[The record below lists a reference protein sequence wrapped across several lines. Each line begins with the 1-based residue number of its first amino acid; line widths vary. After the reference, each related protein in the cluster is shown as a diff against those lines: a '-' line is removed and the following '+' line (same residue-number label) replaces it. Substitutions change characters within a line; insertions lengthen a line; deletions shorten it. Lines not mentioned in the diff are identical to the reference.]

1 MTLIDLLTALR
12 NRWKIAVAIFL
23 AVMAAT
29 VGLTLLQQP
38 SYQASSRVLIA
49 PAPSNDADT
58 LNRRLQYLQGSLGTY
73 SELVSSEV
81 VATRVA
87 DNLDSESLTPDQIK
101 KQISGKHEVE
111 VNLVQI
117 DAEGSSPAQ
126 AAKLAN
132 TTADVLGQV
141 IERPEPTDEGAEVPV
156 SVITVDNAKEP
167 TSPVSPR
174 WPVNLLVG
182 GVLALVISISA
193 AVLLH
198 FQQLS
203 RTRRSG
209 H

>member
-12 NRWKIAVAIFL
+12 NRWKIAAAVFL
-23 AVMAAT
+23 AVMAVT

-38 SYQASSRVLIA
+38 TYQASSRVLIS

-73 SELVSSEV
+73 SELVSSEI

-87 DNLDSESLTPDQIK
+87 ENLNGGSLTPDQIK
-101 KQISGKHEVE
+101 KQVSGQHEVE

-117 DAEGSSPAQ
+117 DAEGSSPTQ
-126 AAKLAN
+126 AARLAN

-141 IERPEPTDEGAEVPV
+141 IERPEPADENAEVPV
-156 SVITVDNAKEP
+156 SVITVDHAKEP
-167 TSPVSPR
+167 SSPISPR

-182 GVLALVISISA
+182 GVLAVVLSVSA
-193 AVLLH
+193 AVLVH

-203 RTRRSG
+203 RAQRSD